1 MNKTIVFI
9 DSEIDS
15 EGRIADIGA
24 AYEGGAEFH
33 GVSASEF
40 SDFIANAEYICGH
53 NVIHH
58 DMKYILPALKNPVAA
73 KYIDTLYL
81 SPLLFPER
89 PYHALTKD
97 DKLLSDE
104 LNNPLN
110 DAIKAQRLFHDE
122 VNAFMALDERIR
134 KIYFMLLG
142 SVEEFKGFFEYLDY
156 TSADEDIRALFRGAY
171 RGKICDNADIEIFVQ
186 QRPAELAYALALI
199 GTEDYHSVT
208 PPWLVHNFPYIGNI
222 MKLLCNTRCKDGCP
236 YCGSML
242 DIHKKLKDFFGFDEF
257 RTFDNEPLQERAAQ
271 AAVDGRSL
279 LAVFPTSG
287 GKSVT
292 FQLPAL
298 MAGQTERGLTV
309 VISPLQSLMKDQVD
323 NLSDKGLADAVTV
336 NGLLSPIE
344 RTEALERVS
353 SGLATIFYISPE
365 QLRSRT
371 IERLLLSRNVVRFV
385 IDEAH
390 CFSAWGQDFRVDY
403 LYIGDFI
410 REYCNKK
417 GMLRPIPVSCFT
429 ATAKQKVISDIR
441 DYFKEKLGLEL
452 ELFASSTA
460 RKNLRYNVIYRN
472 NDAEKYNML
481 RQLIEQKDCPTIVY
495 ASRTR
500 RTVDIADK
508 LTKDGFPALPY
519 NGRMESAE
527 KVANQ
532 DAFMNGEVGIIVAT
546 SAFGMGVDKKDV
558 GLVIHYDI
566 SDSLENYVQ
575 EAGRAGRDPM
585 LNAECYV
592 LFNNDDLDK
601 HFTLLNQTKLSIGDI
616 QRVWSAMKGMTK
628 YRPTV
633 CCSALE
639 IARAAGWDD
648 SKKDV
653 ETRVKTAISALEQ
666 AGYIKRGHN
675 VPRVYATSI
684 LAKNVEEARIKIE
697 RSGLFS
703 ENEIAQSVRIVK
715 CLISERSRSKAGTD
729 DAESRV
735 DYLADKLY
743 MEKKDVIGCVNLMR
757 QAGVLADSMDMSAYI
772 YSGDNENRAL
782 RILENNAK
790 LERFLLE
797 QFSDEEKE
805 YNLKQL
811 NEAAENAGIKFS
823 NIKRITTLMHFLTIK
838 EYIKKEQRG
847 NDNVIITPKRPVN
860 ELLERSDKRCEI
872 ARFIV
877 KRLYSE
883 SQDSIKTVTSKN
895 SALVEFSLVGL
906 YNDFIA
912 EPHLDTSL
920 SDIVL
925 SDVEDALLYL
935 SKIESMKLEGG
946 FFVLY
951 NGMELRR
958 LILDNKIRYKNE
970 DYRSLESYYKHKI
983 QQIHIVGEYANLMVK
998 DYNSALQFVQ
1008 DYFRMDFKGFIA
1020 KYFKGERAIEITR
1033 NISPEKYH
1041 QLVDEL
1047 SDVQRKIISDA
1058 QSKYIVVAAGPG
1070 SGKTRVLVHK
1080 LASLMML
1087 EDAKH
1092 EQLLML
1098 TFSRAAATEF
1108 KKRLMALI
1116 GNAANFIEIKTFH
1129 SYCFDLLGKIGS
1141 LDGVDDVI
1149 PKAVEIINSGE
1160 VEIGRIAKSVLVID
1174 EAQDMDGHEYALV
1187 RALMSRNEDMR
1198 VIAVGDDDQNIYEF
1212 RHSDSRYMK
1221 SFLTEFGAARY
1232 ELIDNYRSG
1241 KNIVSLANEFAKTLK
1256 KRMKTTPIHA
1266 VSEEIGNVRIIRH
1279 KSEYLVEPVVNNVIE
1294 TYREGKACVL
1304 TATND
1309 EALRVCSMLNKRGVR
1324 ARLIQSPDGFKLR
1337 DLAEVRYFLKKIDE
1351 RLQTAVVSDELW
1363 EYAKSELNKK
1373 YHDSACIEICNNM
1386 ISDYEKTKG
1395 YSIYRTD
1402 IEEFIRESNY
1412 DDFYSDEL
1420 DAVYVSTIHKA
1431 KGREFDNVYMLLNN
1445 VRPDGGEQSRKL
1457 YVGITRAKNNL
1468 YIHCNGNI
1476 FDGYNIPDVENT
1488 VDDTLYGEPCEI
1500 ALPLAHTDFY
1510 LDHFK
1515 KNKELIFGLKSGM
1528 LLSVNNN
1535 KLIAEINGRN
1545 VCAAVFSKQ
1554 RLKEIET
1561 YKVKGYFPYAA
1572 QIKFIVAWRRKEDDR
1587 DYPVLLVD
1595 LFFRK

>member
-1 MNKTIVFI
+1 MEKMIVFI

-15 EGRIADIGA
+15 DGRIADLGA
-24 AYEGGAEFH
+24 VYENGAEFH
-33 GVSASEF
+33 SSSAQAF
-40 SDFIANAEYICGH
+40 SYFIADAEFICGH
-53 NVIHH
+53 NVVHH
-58 DMKYILPALKNPVAA
+58 DMKYILPALKNPVFAG
-73 KYIDTLYL
+73 YIDTLYL
-81 SPLLFPER
+81 SPLLFPKR
-89 PYHALTKD
+89 PYHALIKD

-110 DAIKAQRLFHDE
+110 DAVKAQRLFHDE
-122 VNAFMALDERIR
+122 LNAFLALDERTR
-134 KIYFMLLG
+134 KIYFALLG
-142 SVEEFKGFFEYLDY
+142 SVEEFKGFFEYLGY
-156 TSADEDIRALFRGAY
+156 NGGSEDIVDLIRGTY
-171 RGKICDNADIEIFVQ
+171 LGKICDNADLVTFVR
-186 QRPAELAYALALI
+186 QRPVELAYTLALI
-199 GTEDYHSVT
+199 GTSDYHSVT
-208 PPWLVHNFPYIGNI
+208 PPWLIYNFPNI
-222 MKLLCNTRCKDGCP
+222 ENILKVLCNTRCKYGCP
-236 YCGSML
+236 YCRSML
-242 DIHKKLKDFFGFDEF
+242 DIHKKLKEFFGFDEF

-271 AAVDGRSL
+271 AAVDGKSL

-323 NLSDKGLADAVTV
+323 NLSEKGLADAVTV
-336 NGLLSPIE
+336 NGLLSPVE
-344 RTEALERVS
+344 RTEALERVA
-353 SGLATIFYISPE
+353 SGLATIIYISPE

-410 REYCNKK
+410 REYCDKK
-417 GMLRPIPVSCFT
+417 GMCPIPVSCFT

-441 DYFKEKLGLEL
+441 DYFKEKLGFDLEI
-452 ELFASSTA
+452 FASSSA
-460 RKNLRYNVIYRN
+460 RKNLRYSVIYRN
-472 NDAEKYNML
+472 NDAEKYSML
-481 RQLIEQKDCPTIVY
+481 RQLIERKDCPTIVY
-495 ASRTR
+495 VSRTR
-500 RTVDIADK
+500 RTSELAEK

-519 NGRMESAE
+519 NGKMEPTE

-532 DAFMNGEVGIIVAT
+532 DAFMNGEIRIIVAT

-592 LFNNDDLDK
+592 LYNNDDLDK

-616 QRVWSAMKGMTK
+616 QRVWSAMKNMTK

-633 CCSALE
+633 YCSALE
-639 IARAAGWDD
+639 IARASGWDD
-648 SKKDV
+648 SKNDV

-675 VPRVYATSI
+675 VPHVYATGI
-684 LAKNVEEARIKIE
+684 LAKNPEEARKKIE
-697 RSGLFS
+697 RSGLFN
-703 ENEIAQSVRIVK
+703 ENEIAQSMRIVT
-715 CLISERSRSKAGTD
+715 CLISERSRSDNAN

-743 MEKKDVIGCVNLMR
+743 MDKKDVIGCVTLMR
-757 QAGVLADSMDMSAYI
+757 RAGVLADSMDMSAYI

-782 RILENNAK
+782 KLLENNVK
-790 LERFLLE
+790 LERFLLD
-797 QFSDEEKE
+797 QLSDEEKE

-811 NEAAENAGIKFS
+811 NEAAEKYGIKFS
-823 NIKRITTLMHFLTIK
+823 NVKRITTLLYFLTIK
-838 EYIKKEQRG
+838 EYITKERRG
-847 NDNVIITPKRPVN
+847 NDNLIISPKRPVS
-860 ELLERSDKRCEI
+860 ELKSRFEKRCEI
-872 ARFIV
+872 ARYIV
-877 KRLYSE
+877 KTLYWE
-883 SQDSIKTVTSKN
+883 SQNSVKTETSKN
-895 SALVEFSLVGL
+895 KALVEFSMVGL
-906 YNDFIA
+906 LNGFIA
-912 EPHLDTSL
+912 DPHLDSSL
-920 SDIVL
+920 NEIAL

-935 SKIESMKLEGG
+935 SKIEAMRLEGG

-951 NGMELRR
+951 NGMELKR

-998 DYNSALQFVQ
+998 DYDSALRFVQ
-1008 DYFRMDFKGFIA
+1008 DYFQMDFKGFIA

-1047 SDVQRKIISDA
+1047 SDVQRRIISDA

-1141 LDGVDDVI
+1141 LEGAGEVI
-1149 PKAVEIINSGE
+1149 PKAVEMINSGE

-1198 VIAVGDDDQNIYEF
+1198 VIAVGDDDQNIYQF
-1212 RHSDSRYMK
+1212 RDSDSKYMK
-1221 SFLTEFGAARY
+1221 SFITELGAAQY
-1232 ELIDNYRSG
+1232 ELIDNYRSR
-1241 KNIVSLANEFAKTLK
+1241 KNIVMLANEFAKTLSDRLK
-1256 KRMKTTPIHA
+1256 ITPIHA
-1266 VSEEIGNVRIIRH
+1266 VSGENGNVRIICH
-1279 KSEYLVEPVVNNVIE
+1279 TSQNLAEPVVDNVTE
-1294 TYREGKACVL
+1294 TYTDGKACVL
-1304 TATND
+1304 TMTND
-1309 EALRVCSMLNKRGVR
+1309 EALQVCTLLNKRGIR
-1324 ARLIQSPDGFKLR
+1324 ARLIQSLGDFKLR
-1337 DLAEVRYFLKKIDE
+1337 DLAEVRYFLKKIDD
-1351 RLQTAVVSDELW
+1351 RLQTAVVSQELW

-1373 YHDSACIEICNNM
+1373 YGDSACIKICNNM

-1402 IEEFIRESNY
+1402 LDEFIEESQY
-1412 DDFYSDEL
+1412 DDFYPDEL
-1420 DAVYVSTIHKA
+1420 DTVYVSTIHKA
-1431 KGREFDNVYMLLNN
+1431 KGREFDNVYMMLKK
-1445 VRPDGGEQSRKL
+1445 VCPDGGEQSRKL
-1457 YVGITRAKNNL
+1457 YVGITRARNNL
-1468 YIHCNGNI
+1468 YIHYNGNL
-1476 FDGYNIPDVENT
+1476 FEGFNISDIEKVTDEKNYT
-1488 VDDTLYGEPCEI
+1488 EPCEI
-1500 ALPLAHTDFY
+1500 ALMLAHTDFY
-1510 LDHFK
+1510 LNHFK
-1515 KNKELIFGLKSGM
+1515 RNKNMIFGLRSGM
-1528 LLSVNNN
+1528 HLSVNDNA
-1535 KLIAEINGRN
+1535 LTTELNGR
-1545 VCAAVFSKQ
+1545 VVRAAVFSRK
-1554 RLKEIET
+1554 LLNDIEA
-1561 YKVKGYFPYAA
+1561 YERKGYVPYDAV
-1572 QIKFIVAWRRKEDDR
+1572 IKFIVAWKCKDDGKY
-1587 DYPVLLVD
+1587 YPVPLVD
-1595 LFFRK
+1595 LFFRR

>member
-15 EGRIADIGA
+15 DGRIADIGA
-24 AYEGGAEFH
+24 VYEGGAELH
-33 GVSASEF
+33 DTSAEEF
-40 SDFIANAEYICGH
+40 ENFITGADFICGH

-58 DMKYILPALKNPVAA
+58 DMKYISPVLKNTVSAG
-73 KYIDTLYL
+73 YIDTLYL

-89 PYHALTKD
+89 PYHALIKD

-122 VNAFMALDERIR
+122 VNAFMALDERKK
-134 KIYFMLLG
+134 KIYFTLLG
-142 SVEEFKGFFEYLDY
+142 SVEEFKGFFEYLGFTAD
-156 TSADEDIRALFRGAY
+156 DEDTGALIHETY
-171 RGKICDNADIEIFVQ
+171 LDNICENADLEMFVRQ
-186 QRPAELAYALALI
+186 CPVELAYTLALI
-199 GTEDYHSVT
+199 GTEDHHSVT
-208 PPWLVHNFPYIGNI
+208 PPWLIHNFPNI
-222 MKLLCNTRCKDGCP
+222 ENIIKLMCNTRCKNGCP
-236 YCGSML
+236 YCRAML
-242 DIHKKLKDFFGFDEF
+242 DIRKKLKEFFGFDEF
-257 RTFDNEPLQERAAQ
+257 RTFDNEPLQESAAQ
-271 AAVDGRSL
+271 AAADGKSL

-323 NLSDKGLADAVTV
+323 NLSEKGLTDAATV

-353 SGLATIFYISPE
+353 SGLAAIIYISPE

-417 GMLRPIPVSCFT
+417 GMNSPIPVSCFT

-452 ELFASSTA
+452 ELFASSAA
-460 RKNLRYNVIYRN
+460 RKNLRYSVIYRN
-472 NDAEKYNML
+472 NDTEKYGML
-481 RQLIEQKDCPTIVY
+481 RQLIEQRECPTIIYV
-495 ASRTR
+495 SRTR
-500 RTVDIADK
+500 RTSELADK

-519 NGRMESAE
+519 NGKMEASE
-527 KVANQ
+527 KTANQ
-532 DAFMNGEVGIIVAT
+532 DAFMSGEVRIIVAT

-666 AGYIKRGHN
+666 TGYIKRGHN
-675 VPRVYATSI
+675 VPHVYATGI
-684 LAKNVEEARIKIE
+684 LVKNAEEARKKIE
-697 RSGLFS
+697 RSGLFT
-703 ENEIAQSVRIVK
+703 EKETAQSIRIIT
-715 CLISERSRSKAGTD
+715 CLISERSRTGNSNE
-729 DAESRV
+729 AESRV

-743 MEKKDVIGCVNLMR
+743 MDKKDVIGCVTLMR
-757 QAGVLADSMDMSAYI
+757 RAGVLADSMDMSAYI
-772 YSGDNENRAL
+772 YSGDNENRSL
-782 RILENNAK
+782 RILENNIK

-797 QFSDEEKE
+797 QLGDEEKE

-823 NIKRITTLMHFLTIK
+823 NIRRITTLLYFLTIK
-838 EYIKKEQRG
+838 EYITKERRG
-847 NDNVIITPKRPVN
+847 NDNVVITPGQPLS
-860 ELLERSDKRCEI
+860 ELTERFDKRCEI

-877 KRLYSE
+877 KTLYSE
-883 SQDSIKTVTSKN
+883 SNNSVRTATSKN
-895 SALVEFSLVGL
+895 GALVEFSVVGL

-912 EPHLDTSL
+912 EPRFDISL
-920 SDIVL
+920 NEIGL
-925 SDVEDALLYL
+925 SDVQDALLYL

-951 NGMELRR
+951 NGMELKR
-958 LILDNKIRYKNE
+958 LILDNKIRYKYD

-1047 SDVQRKIISDA
+1047 SDVQRQIISDA
-1058 QSKYIVVAAGPG
+1058 RSKYIVVAAGPG

-1108 KKRLMALI
+1108 KKRLMVLI

-1141 LDGVDDVI
+1141 LDGIEDVI
-1149 PKAVEIINSGE
+1149 PKAVEMINSGE
-1160 VEIGRIAKSVLVID
+1160 VEIGRIAKSVMVID
-1174 EAQDMDGHEYALV
+1174 EAQDMDCHEYALV
-1187 RALMSRNEDMR
+1187 RALMSRNEDLR
-1198 VIAVGDDDQNIYEF
+1198 VIAVGDDDQNIYQF
-1212 RHSDSRYMK
+1212 RGSNSRYMK
-1221 SFLTEFGAARY
+1221 SFISEFGAAQY
-1232 ELIDNYRSG
+1232 ELIDNYRSR

-1256 KRMKTTPIHA
+1256 NRMKTTPIHA
-1266 VSEEIGNVRIIRH
+1266 KNGENGTVRIIRH
-1279 KSEYLVEPVVNNVIE
+1279 KSENLVEPVVNNVIE
-1294 TYREGKACVL
+1294 TYLDGRACVL
-1304 TATND
+1304 TSTND
-1309 EALRVCSMLNKRGVR
+1309 EALQVCSMLNKRGIR
-1324 ARLIQSPDGFKLR
+1324 ARLIQSLGDFKLR

-1351 RLQTAVVSDELW
+1351 RLQTAVVSSELW
-1363 EYAKSELNKK
+1363 EYAKSELNEK
-1373 YHDSACIEICNNM
+1373 YRDSDCIEICNNM

-1402 IEEFIRESNY
+1402 LEEFIGESQY
-1412 DDFYSDEL
+1412 DDFYPDGL

-1431 KGREFDNVYMLLNN
+1431 KGREFDNVYMLLNK

-1468 YIHCNGNI
+1468 YIHCNGNV
-1476 FDGYNIPDVENT
+1476 FDDCNIPDIKTT
-1488 VDDTLYGEPCEI
+1488 VDEKDYSEPCEI
-1500 ALPLAHTDFY
+1500 ALALAHTDFY

-1515 KNKELIFGLKSGM
+1515 RNKNFIFGLRSGM
-1528 LLSVNNN
+1528 HLSVNDNA
-1535 KLIAEINGRN
+1535 LTADLNGR
-1545 VCAAVFSKQ
+1545 VVRAAVFSRK
-1554 RLKEIET
+1554 LLSDIKT
-1561 YKVKGYFPYAA
+1561 YEKKGYVPYDAV
-1572 QIKFIVAWRRKEDDR
+1572 IKFIVAWKCKDDGKF
-1587 DYPVLLVD
+1587 YPVPLVD
-1595 LFFRK
+1595 LFFRR

>member
-1 MNKTIVFI
+1 MEKMIVFI

-15 EGRIADIGA
+15 DGRIADLGA
-24 AYEGGAEFH
+24 VCENGAGFHSSSAEAFSEFIADAEF
-33 GVSASEF
+33 
-40 SDFIANAEYICGH
+40 ICGH

-58 DMKYILPALKNPVAA
+58 DMKYILPVLKNPVSAG
-73 KYIDTLYL
+73 YIDTLYL

-89 PYHALTKD
+89 PYHALIKD

-110 DAIKAQRLFHDE
+110 DAVKAQRLFRDE

-134 KIYFMLLG
+134 KIYFALLG
-142 SVEEFKGFFEYLDY
+142 SVEEFKGFFEYLGHNGG
-156 TSADEDIRALFRGAY
+156 SEDIVDLIRETY
-171 RGKICDNADIEIFVQ
+171 RGKICDNADLEIFIR
-186 QRPAELAYALALI
+186 QRPAELAYTLALI

-208 PPWLVHNFPYIGNI
+208 PPWLIHNFPNI
-222 MKLLCNTRCKDGCP
+222 ENIVKLLCNTHCKYGCP
-236 YCGSML
+236 YCRSML
-242 DIHKKLKDFFGFDEF
+242 DIHKKLKEFFGFDEF

-271 AAVDGRSL
+271 AAVDGKSL

-298 MAGQTERGLTV
+298 VAGQTERGLTV

-323 NLSDKGLADAVTV
+323 NLSEKGLADAVTV

-353 SGLATIFYISPE
+353 SGLATIIYISPE

-417 GMLRPIPVSCFT
+417 GICPIPVSCFT

-441 DYFKEKLGLEL
+441 DYFKEKLGFDL
-452 ELFASSTA
+452 ELFASSAA
-460 RKNLRYNVIYRN
+460 RKNLRYSVIYRN
-472 NDAEKYNML
+472 NDAEKYSML
-481 RQLIEQKDCPTIVY
+481 RQLIERKDCPTIVY
-495 ASRTR
+495 VSRTR
-500 RTVDIADK
+500 RTSELAEK

-519 NGRMESAE
+519 NGKMESSE

-532 DAFMNGEVGIIVAT
+532 DAFMSGEIGIIVAT

-675 VPRVYATSI
+675 VPHVYATGI
-684 LAKNVEEARIKIE
+684 LAKNTEEARKKIE
-697 RSGLFS
+697 RSGLFT
-703 ENEIAQSVRIVK
+703 EKETAQSMRIIT
-715 CLISERSRSKAGTD
+715 CLISERSRSDDAN

-743 MEKKDVIGCVNLMR
+743 MDKKDVIGCVTLMR
-757 QAGVLADSMDMSAYI
+757 QAGVLADSMDMSAFI

-782 RILENNAK
+782 RILENNTK

-797 QFSDEEKE
+797 QLSDEEKE

-811 NEAAENAGIKFS
+811 NEAAENDGIKFS
-823 NIKRITTLMHFLTIK
+823 NVRRITTLLYFLTIK
-838 EYIKKEQRG
+838 EYITKERRG
-847 NDNVIITPKRPVN
+847 SDNVVITPKQPVS
-860 ELLERSDKRCEI
+860 ELKSRFEKRCEI

-877 KRLYSE
+877 KTLYSE
-883 SQDSIKTVTSKN
+883 SQNSVRTESSKN
-895 SALVEFSLVGL
+895 TALVEFSVVGL
-906 YNDFIA
+906 YNDYIA
-912 EPHLDTSL
+912 EPHLDMSL
-920 SDIVL
+920 NEVTL
-925 SDVEDALLYL
+925 TDVQDALLYL
-935 SKIESMKLEGG
+935 SKIDSMKLEGG

-951 NGMELRR
+951 NGMELKR
-958 LILDNKIRYKNE
+958 LILDNKIRYKND

-998 DYNSALQFVQ
+998 DYDSALQFVQ
-1008 DYFRMDFKGFIA
+1008 DYFQMDFNGFIA

-1047 SDVQRKIISDA
+1047 SDVQRQIISDT

-1080 LASLMML
+1080 LVSLMML

-1141 LDGVDDVI
+1141 LEGAGEVI
-1149 PKAVEIINSGE
+1149 PKAVEMINSGE

-1198 VIAVGDDDQNIYEF
+1198 VIAVGDDDQNIYQF
-1212 RHSDSRYMK
+1212 RNSDSKYMK
-1221 SFLTEFGAARY
+1221 SFITELGAAQY
-1232 ELIDNYRSG
+1232 ELIDNYRSR
-1241 KNIVSLANEFAKTLK
+1241 KNIVSLANEFANTIKN
-1256 KRMKTTPIHA
+1256 RMKTTPIHA
-1266 VSEEIGNVRIIRH
+1266 VSGENGNVLIVRH
-1279 KSEYLVEPVVNNVIE
+1279 KSENLVEPVVNNVIE
-1294 TYREGKACVL
+1294 TYIDGKACVL
-1304 TATND
+1304 TSTND
-1309 EALRVCSMLNKRGVR
+1309 EALQVCTLLNKRGIR
-1324 ARLIQSPDGFKLR
+1324 ARLIQSLGDFKLR
-1337 DLAEVRYFLKKIDE
+1337 DLAEVRYFLKKIDD
-1351 RLQTAVVSDELW
+1351 RLQTAVVSRELW
-1363 EYAKSELNKK
+1363 EYAKSELNRK
-1373 YHDSACIEICNNM
+1373 YGDSACIEICNNM
-1386 ISDYEKTKG
+1386 IADYEKTKG

-1402 IEEFIRESNY
+1402 LEEFIGESQY
-1412 DDFYSDEL
+1412 DDFYPDEL

-1431 KGREFDNVYMLLNN
+1431 KGREFDNVYMMLNK
-1445 VRPDGGEQSRKL
+1445 VCPDGGEQSRKL
-1457 YVGITRAKNNL
+1457 YVGITRAKSNL
-1468 YIHCNGNI
+1468 YIHCNGNV
-1476 FDGYNIPDVENT
+1476 FDGCNIPDVEKT
-1488 VDDTLYGEPCEI
+1488 TDDKNYTEPCEI
-1500 ALPLAHTDFY
+1500 ALMLAHTDFY
-1510 LDHFK
+1510 LNHFK
-1515 KNKELIFGLKSGM
+1515 RNKNIIFGMRSGM
-1528 LLSVNNN
+1528 HLSVNDNA
-1535 KLIAEINGRN
+1535 LTAELNGR
-1545 VCAAVFSKQ
+1545 VVRAAVFSRK
-1554 RLKEIET
+1554 LLNDIEA
-1561 YKVKGYFPYAA
+1561 YGRKGYVPYDAV
-1572 QIKFIVAWRRKEDDR
+1572 IKFIVAWKCNDDGKY
-1587 DYPVLLVD
+1587 YPVPLVD
-1595 LFFRK
+1595 LFFRR